1 MDSVGVG
8 GLIGWKCVG
17 IVREM
22 GLDEVQNWCF
32 GGECGVLGVF
42 VGVGDVG

>member
-17 IVREM
+17 IGVFFRDFS
-22 GLDEVQNWCF
+22 GF

>member
-1 MDSVGVG
+1 MWVSCGKWGWTRYKIGVFRDFSG
-8 GLIGWKCVG
+8 
-17 IVREM
+17 
-22 GLDEVQNWCF
+22 F